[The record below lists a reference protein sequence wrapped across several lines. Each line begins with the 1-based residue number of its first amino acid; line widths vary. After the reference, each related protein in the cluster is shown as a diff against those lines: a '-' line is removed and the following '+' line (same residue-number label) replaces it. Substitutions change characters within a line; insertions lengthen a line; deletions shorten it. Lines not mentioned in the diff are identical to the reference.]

1 MPYFCK
7 VIKCRILSRQELK
20 KAYLLNKI
28 IVIKENII
36 LHVLHMCMILVF
48 VVVCCAIHKHVLIL
62 PCDLKKNIPTYML
75 FHCSFL
81 SHLSH
86 SAVLLLWV
94 GARRRLLCFNV
105 LSRTTGSILTKVM
118 QHLCGKET
126 RNCKFHD
133 PLPSPQG
140 R

>member
-1 MPYFCK
+1 MPYFCQL
-7 VIKCRILSRQELK
+7 IKCRILSRQELK

-28 IVIKENII
+28 IVSKENII
-36 LHVLHMCMILVF
+36 LHVLHHIAVPALILLWMILVF

-94 GARRRLLCFNV
+94 GARRRLLCFNI
-105 LSRTTGSILTKVM
+105 LSRTTGSSLNQSYVASIWYGDKKL
-118 QHLCGKET
+118 
-126 RNCKFHD
+126 
-133 PLPSPQG
+133 
-140 R
+140 